1 MSHTWTR
8 EDAPTWTADKER
20 IIGGAAPGI
29 FDVER
34 LRSAGALPGTWW
46 RAEDQSGAVIGYGWM
61 DVVWGDGE
69 ILVAVDQERS
79 GQGIGTWMMEQL
91 AQNAVDQ
98 GLAYMRNT
106 VPEAHPQAPAVKGW
120 LEACGFVR
128 STSPGEYV
136 RQVRG
141 QVVQA
146 A

>member
-1 MSHTWTR
+1 
-8 EDAPTWTADKER
+8 
-20 IIGGAAPGI
+20 
-29 FDVER
+29 
-34 LRSAGALPGTWW
+34 
-46 RAEDQSGAVIGYGWM
+46 
-61 DVVWGDGE
+61 
-69 ILVAVDQERS
+69 
-79 GQGIGTWMMEQL
+79 MMEQL

-120 LEACGFVR
+120 LEACGFVQ

-141 QVVQA
+141 QGVQA